1 MQYPN
6 EQNRAPQPEEKQSIM
21 DRLRGGAEVLREK
34 FAQKKQGKQG
44 GGFLPKRKKIVIP
57 SYLKP
62 LILFLRSL
70 SILLI
75 SATIVFCS
83 LYFGVRMLYKKYVAP
98 VDLKDDS
105 TIVFIVESGESLS
118 EIATN
123 LYDQNL
129 VRHRGVFK
137 YYVDFT
143 DRTKI

>member
-6 EQNRAPQPEEKQSIM
+6 EPNRAPHNAPEEKQSIM

-44 GGFLPKRKKIVIP
+44 GGILPKAKKIVIP

-75 SATIVFCS
+75 SATIVFPDPTSPCNN
-83 LYFGVRMLYKKYVAP
+83 L
-98 VDLKDDS
+98 
-105 TIVFIVESGESLS
+105 FIGTPFSIS
-118 EIATN
+118 
-123 LYDQNL
+123 
-129 VRHRGVFK
+129 
-137 YYVDFT
+137 
-143 DRTKI
+143 